1 MPRVAWVE
9 SASRHFTA
17 RHAESDADEVE
28 EVLDLLE
35 RTRERLAERFPSMP
49 TGVEVVVHG
58 TDAQLAVAQ
67 PVVPLVRRLTAPAAR
82 RYVVGWPARGT
93 VHVLTPHLLDRHAP
107 NVPESREMER
117 LAPAALYTQLVVGH
131 NNPHLPPPFR
141 VGTLVR
147 GIRWAWLVHG
157 AAQWFSGQTAHARA
171 AIGRRL
177 HEGPPPAFPPGLA
190 DAPLLGGTVVDLI
203 VREEGESAAVELACR
218 LPARGP
224 KAGLVEVFDGRPL
237 RHTEAAWRGH
247 LTRIVTGGR

>member
-1 MPRVAWVE
+1 MAWVE
-9 SASRHFTA
+9 TSSRHFIA
-17 RHAESDADEVE
+17 RHDEGDAGEVQS
-28 EVLDLLE
+28 VLELLE
-35 RTRERLAERFPSMP
+35 ETRERLLERFPSVP
-49 TGVEVVVHG
+49 ADVEVVIHG
-58 TDAQLAVAQ
+58 SDAQLAVAQ

-93 VHVLTPHLLDRHAP
+93 VHVLAPRLLERHAS
-107 NVPESREMER
+107 NVAESREMER

-141 VGTLVR
+141 LGTLVR

-177 HEGPPPAFPPGLA
+177 REGRPPAFPPGLA
-190 DAPLLGGTVVDLI
+190 DAPLLGGTVVDL
-203 VREEGESAAVELACR
+203 VAREEGEEAAVRLACR

-224 KAGLVEVFDGRPL
+224 RAGLVEVFGGRPL
-237 RHTEAAWRGH
+237 RHTEAAWRAH
-247 LTRIVTGGR
+247 LARVVGGR